1 MGIDTLSLYIQTTF
15 KMMKI
20 VLLLSV
26 IGMSTAFSLFK
37 PVGQQQPKDLLCD
50 LCVDVVTDI
59 DEFLVSQP
67 TEQQLIEF
75 VEQLCQA
82 IGAILPDLVATCNA
96 LVEAQLPS
104 IIEGIVNDNLN
115 PSEVCK
121 SIGMC

>member
-1 MGIDTLSLYIQTTF
+1 MGLNYIQPLHSNL
-15 KMMKI
+15 I
-20 VLLLSV
+20 QNDENCSP
-26 IGMSTAFSLFK
+26 S
-37 PVGQQQPKDLLCD
+37 VGQQQPKDLLCD

-75 VEQLCQA
+75 VEQLCKA

-104 IIEGIVNDNLN
+104 IIEGIVNVNLN
-115 PSEVCK
+115 PNEVCK

>member
-20 VLLLSV
+20 VLLL
-26 IGMSTAFSLFK
+26 
-37 PVGQQQPKDLLCD
+37 
-50 LCVDVVTDI
+50 CVDVVTDI
-59 DEFLVSQP
+59 DEFLVSEP
-67 TEQQLIEF
+67 TEQQIVEF

-115 PSEVCK
+115 PTEVCK

>member
-1 MGIDTLSLYIQTTF
+1 MGDTLSLYIQTTF

-26 IGMSTAFSLFK
+26 IGMSTAFSLLK

-59 DEFLVSQP
+59 DEFLVSEP
-67 TEQQLIEF
+67 TEQQIVEF

-82 IGAILPDLVATCNA
+82 MEPSCPTLWPPAT
-96 LVEAQLPS
+96 LSWKPS
-104 IIEGIVNDNLN
+104 CQASSKV
-115 PSEVCK
+115 
-121 SIGMC
+121 

>member
-26 IGMSTAFSLFK
+26 NG
-37 PVGQQQPKDLLCD
+37 
-50 LCVDVVTDI
+50 VTDI
-59 DEFLVSQP
+59 DEFLVSEP
-67 TEQQLIEF
+67 TEQQIVEF

-115 PSEVCK
+115 PTEVCT

>member
-26 IGMSTAFSLFK
+26 
-37 PVGQQQPKDLLCD
+37 
-50 LCVDVVTDI
+50 DVVTDI
-59 DEFLVSQP
+59 DEFLVSEP
-67 TEQQLIEF
+67 TEQQIVEF

-115 PSEVCK
+115 PTEVCT